1 MADLRRVAKG
11 DLWRVCGETPLV
23 VGAVADGHPQEPTP
37 PRVQCAHA
45 EEELDESVKA
55 DSCSAKQPLW
65 AVAAALKT
73 EDNAVLDL
81 DAELLVLDRGGAPKR
96 CQHFLSSLDSDALL
110 RKG

>member
-1 MADLRRVAKG
+1 MFIYIYIYVSSPNGA
-11 DLWRVCGETPLV
+11 PLIV
-23 VGAVADGHPQEPTP
+23 
-37 PRVQCAHA
+37 
-45 EEELDESVKA
+45 DEA

-81 DAELLVLDRGGAPKR
+81 DAELLVLDRAGAPKR
-96 CQHFLSSLDSDALL
+96 CQHFLSSLVSDALL